1 MFSLAVLIFSVASGI
16 AQPIQVSGKITG
28 AALPGI
34 REIQFYAN
42 GQIKKFAVDKES
54 GAFKG
59 ELNIKTPQFLE
70 IKSGN
75 SSEFLYVAPGETL
88 SMTIE
93 KPTFVETNIE
103 LEPGKIKQ
111 LKMVMDR
118 FYAALAENGINPKE
132 REWVKELFFR
142 HATADIALE
151 AARSEIRQQEAF
163 IDGFVP
169 AFKTDFERFAHA
181 FKTYISIGGL
191 SLQQLEAELEALS
204 KKEMDVTVLTIPFF
218 REYLVDLTN
227 AYAGRKLE
235 SYGIEVDY
243 LKEGYISQHI
253 AAEACA
259 KFIPNQSVINYLLYD
274 KINRELI
281 VNTLNHPK
289 YVDFLLA
296 HVDKSVSD
304 QFAEKVAQL
313 KANSSGKEKKDRPA
327 AFDFTLHDAEGKVYR
342 LADFKGK
349 MLFIDF
355 WASWCAPCK
364 AQIPHIRE
372 LEKHYAGKDI
382 VFASVSLDVSKP
394 AWLKAVKEENLHG
407 AVLYAE
413 GAFKNPFPVNYGIQA
428 IPRFMLID
436 ANGKI
441 ISDNMPKPQDRKA
454 VMAMIDA
461 DLYNQELDKVLA
473 KHFEALGASSLKGGN
488 TLHIKMVQT
497 IPGITSQA
505 ENWYSYPKNLRS
517 EAQIEE
523 NPQMVIMLGP
533 DLFKKRTM
541 IIRADTVFGTEKN
554 MLTSAEG
561 WMDRLHG
568 LNLFLRREV
577 EQLPLEF
584 APENSSNTDNQY
596 VIQTTR
602 NGKTEKFYI
611 DKTNFLLTKVVTI
624 GPSDIR
630 QGGGRLEATTKYEDY
645 RNIGG
650 VMLPYYINSNNIV
663 TLKVREAEL
672 KPGTEDFTRGL
683 NE

>member
-1 MFSLAVLIFSVASGI
+1 
-16 AQPIQVSGKITG
+16 
-28 AALPGI
+28 
-34 REIQFYAN
+34 
-42 GQIKKFAVDKES
+42 
-54 GAFKG
+54 
-59 ELNIKTPQFLE
+59 
-70 IKSGN
+70 
-75 SSEFLYVAPGETL
+75 
-88 SMTIE
+88 
-93 KPTFVETNIE
+93 
-103 LEPGKIKQ
+103 
-111 LKMVMDR
+111 MDR
-118 FYAALAENGINPKE
+118 FYAALAENGVNPNE
-132 REWVKELFFR
+132 RDWVKELFFR
-142 HATADIALE
+142 HPVADAAIE
-151 AARSEIRQQEAF
+151 AARAEIRKQEAF
-163 IDGFVP
+163 IDGFAP
-169 AFKTDFERFAHA
+169 AFKTDFERFATA
-181 FKTYISIGGL
+181 FKLYISIGEL

-235 SYGIEVDY
+235 GYGIEVDY
-243 LKEGYISQHI
+243 LKEGYITQHI

-281 VNTLNHPK
+281 VNTLNHPR
-289 YVDFLLA
+289 YVDFLFA
-296 HVDKSVSD
+296 HVDQSVAD
-304 QFAEKVAQL
+304 QFAEKMAQL
-313 KANSSGKEKKDRPA
+313 KANSTGKEKKDRPA
-327 AFDFTLHDAEGKVYR
+327 AFDFTLHDKEGKMYR

-364 AQIPHIRE
+364 AQIPHIKE
-372 LEKHYAGKDI
+372 LEKQYAGKDI
-382 VFASVSLDVSKP
+382 VFASVSLDVNKS
-394 AWLKAVKEENLHG
+394 AWLKAVNDENLHG

-413 GAFKNPFPVNYGIQA
+413 GAFKNPFPVHYGIQA

-436 ANGKI
+436 ANGKV

-454 VMAMIDA
+454 VTAMIDA

-497 IPGITSQA
+497 IPGITSHA

-541 IIRADTVFGTEKN
+541 IMRADTVFGTEKN

-568 LNLFLRREV
+568 LNLFLRREA

-611 DKTNFLLTKVVTI
+611 DKTSFLLTKVVTI

-650 VMLPYYINSNNIV
+650 VILPYYINSNNII
-663 TLKVREAEL
+663 TLKVKEAEL
-672 KPGTEDFTRGL
+672 KPGAGDFTQSL
-683 NE
+683 D